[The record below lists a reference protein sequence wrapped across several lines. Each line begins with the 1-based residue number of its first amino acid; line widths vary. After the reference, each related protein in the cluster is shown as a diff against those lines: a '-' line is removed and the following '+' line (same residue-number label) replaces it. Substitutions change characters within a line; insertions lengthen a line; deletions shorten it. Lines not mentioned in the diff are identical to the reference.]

1 MTSATRRSRAEGFHG
16 FVDTAVSYVLSVRRD
31 QIVKRGR
38 RRIVPTASALISPCH
53 PCVHGCDLSPCRVD
67 DIWLAIFHDVVIVP
81 PHRPPVASASLRSD
95 LVRLGVDDGSGMQLR
110 EFVRMPSMR
119 GANTVTNTPHRAAL
133 PVHQTQRDRA

>member
-81 PHRPPVASASLRSD
+81 PHRPQVAEHRGVEGAPRSSC
-95 LVRLGVDDGSGMQLR
+95 LVMGRSG
-110 EFVRMPSMR
+110 
-119 GANTVTNTPHRAAL
+119 NTA
-133 PVHQTQRDRA
+133 